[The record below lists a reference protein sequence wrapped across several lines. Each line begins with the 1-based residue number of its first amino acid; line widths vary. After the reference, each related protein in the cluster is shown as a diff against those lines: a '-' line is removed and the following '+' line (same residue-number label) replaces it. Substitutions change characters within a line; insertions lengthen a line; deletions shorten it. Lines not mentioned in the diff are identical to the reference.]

1 MSAVHPVPPPPLPAT
16 ATVDELLQGLEPDAA
31 DALIREY
38 LAEAAL
44 RRHLRQVHDGRYAS
58 DSPRPRELFRIG

>member
-1 MSAVHPVPPPPLPAT
+1 MSAAHSILSPPPPAAT
-16 ATVDELLQGLEPDAA
+16 IVDELLQGLEPDAA

-44 RRHLRQVHDGRYAS
+44 RRHLREVHESHYAS

>member
-1 MSAVHPVPPPPLPAT
+1 LPAA
-16 ATVDELLQGLEPDAA
+16 ATVDELLQGLDPDAA
-31 DALIREY
+31 DALVREY

-58 DSPRPRELFRIG
+58 DRATPRELFRIG